1 MYQNSRRNDS
11 NIINNKDNEDNY
23 YNDDYDKNYTANP
36 HQLNNN
42 NNVGQNLNNNNN
54 NLASQQQQSKLKQQQ
69 QKDNQRFNIVV
80 RIRPQVEHD
89 SVELTTPDELRHCI
103 FKQGQN
109 KVLLNNE
116 KTDNKYEMTFDHVFD
131 ENDNQETLYNAFGEK
146 LLKDI
151 FRGYNGT
158 IMAYGQTGSGKTYT
172 MFGRSLLENPRTV
185 DTGTYAAEKGIVQRA
200 VKQIFEYKNQN
211 KDRKDVTVYVSFM
224 QIYLNQIT
232 DLLDEKSDVV
242 FTSKKQKFRIG
253 KESKNLSIENSLK
266 ISRENGKIIVKDLKV
281 KEVNDETKLLL
292 YIENGITFRKTAET
306 IMNKISSR
314 SHAILQITVRQMW
327 KERIKNNSNG
337 ETVENFHKIR
347 GVLTIVD
354 LAGSES
360 ISRTGSEGLNQD
372 EAKEINK
379 SISALGRVIESLS
392 RHSQYIDMKGLNE
405 KNTEIKGNN
414 YGSKVYVSYRDSKL
428 TEILSEYL
436 GGNSKTYIIANVSP
450 FAANCE
456 ETYSTLQFAR
466 RAMVI
471 RTSAKK
477 NEKISTKKFNKD
489 QENSM
494 SNLGFLNNN
503 SQIMNNSTK
512 KSNAGNNNNLSGL
525 GNVSGFGGGG
535 YRNKSI
541 GSNGF
546 NKFYGMDKNYNNKEQ
561 EKDIEGKTED
571 YQAIAKKFY
580 SIILHLQEELGK
592 LMVQNYTLEQEN
604 NFLKDQLKNMD

>member
-1 MYQNSRRNDS
+1 MYQS
-11 NIINNKDNEDNY
+11 IGGNKEDDNY
-23 YNDDYDKNYTANP
+23 YNEDY
-36 HQLNNN
+36 HQSNNN
-42 NNVGQNLNNNNN
+42 NINSNLNNNNSQI
-54 NLASQQQQSKLKQQQ
+54 ASQQQAKGKLQ
-69 QKDNQRFNIVV
+69 QKDNQRFNIIV

-89 SVELTTPDELRHCI
+89 TIELTTEDELRHCI

-109 KVLLNNE
+109 QVLLNNE

-131 ENDNQETLYNAFGEK
+131 ENDNQETVYNAIGDK

-172 MFGRSLLENPRTV
+172 MFGKSLLENPRNLDTV
-185 DTGTYAAEKGIVQRA
+185 AYAAENGIVQRA

-211 KDRKDVTVYVSFM
+211 KDRKDVSIHISFM

-232 DLLDEKSDVV
+232 DLLVDKSDVV
-242 FTSKKQKFRIG
+242 FTANKPFSGNKPKFRLG
-253 KESKNLSIENSLK
+253 KESKNLSIENTLK
-266 ISRENGKIIVKDLKV
+266 IAHDKDGKLYVKGLTI
-281 KEVNDETKLLL
+281 KEVNDETRLLIL
-292 YIENGITFRKTAET
+292 IETANTFRKTAET

-327 KERIKNNSNG
+327 KERIKNNSIG
-337 ETVENFHKIR
+337 ETVENLHKIK

-360 ISRTGSEGLNQD
+360 VSRTGSEGINQD

-392 RHSQYIDMKGLNE
+392 RHKQYLDMKGLNE
-405 KNTEIKGNN
+405 KNNEVIRGNN
-414 YGSKVYVSYRDSKL
+414 FGSKVYVSYRDSKL

-456 ETYSTLQFAR
+456 ETYSTLQFAA

-489 QENSM
+489 QEISINIG
-494 SNLGFLNNN
+494 NNNN
-503 SQIMNNSTK
+503 SQIINNSK
-512 KSNAGNNNNLSGL
+512 KNSATNNNMSGI
-525 GNVSGFGGGG
+525 GNMNG
-535 YRNKSI
+535 YVGYKNKSI

-546 NKFYGMDKNYNNKEQ
+546 NKFYGLDKNYNKEQ
-561 EKDIEGKTED
+561 ELEGKKEE

-592 LMVQNYTLEQEN
+592 LTVQNYALEQEN
-604 NFLKDQLKNMD
+604 NYLREQLKNIN

>member
-1 MYQNSRRNDS
+1 MYQNAGKNDS
-11 NIINNKDNEDNY
+11 NIMGNKDDDNEDY
-23 YNDDYDKNYTANP
+23 EKGYSANQ
-36 HQLNNN
+36 HQSNNQNNLNP
-42 NNVGQNLNNNNN
+42 NLNNNSQTI
-54 NLASQQQQSKLKQQQ
+54 SQQQQQAKLKQ
-69 QKDNQRFNIVV
+69 QKDNQRFNIIV

-89 SVELTTPDELRHCI
+89 TVELTTDDELRHCI

-109 KVLLNNE
+109 KILLNNE
-116 KTDNKYEMTFDHVFD
+116 KTDNKYEMMFDLVFD
-131 ENDNQETLYNAFGEK
+131 ENDNQETLYNAFGDK

-172 MFGRSLLENPRTV
+172 MFGRSLLENPTAV
-185 DTGTYAAEKGIVQRA
+185 NTGTYATEKGIVQRA

-211 KDRKDVTVYVSFM
+211 KDRKDVTIYVSFM

-232 DLLDEKSDVV
+232 DLLDEKSDVI
-242 FTSKKQKFRIG
+242 FTANKPKFRIG

-266 ISRENGKIIVKDLKV
+266 IGHDKDGKIYVKNLTF
-281 KEVNDETKLLL
+281 KEVNDETKLLIL
-292 YIENGITFRKTAET
+292 IENGITFRKTAET

-337 ETVENFHKIR
+337 ETVENFHKIK

-360 ISRTGSEGLNQD
+360 VSRTGSEGINQD

-392 RHSQYIDMKGLNE
+392 RHSQYLDMKGLNE
-405 KNTEIKGNN
+405 KNSDIQRNN
-414 YGSKVYVSYRDSKL
+414 FGSKVYISYRDSRL
-428 TEILSEYL
+428 TEILSECL

-489 QENSM
+489 QENSV
-494 SNLGFLNNN
+494 SNLGYINNN
-503 SQIMNNSTK
+503 SQIMNNNQK
-512 KSNAGNNNNLSGL
+512 KSIAGNNNNLSGI
-525 GNVSGFGGGG
+525 GNISGYGVGG

-541 GSNGF
+541 ASNGF
-546 NKFYGMDKNYNNKEQ
+546 NKFYGIDKNYNNKEQ
-561 EKDIEGKTED
+561 EGIEGKKED

-592 LMVQNYTLEQEN
+592 LTVQNYTLEQEN
-604 NFLKDQLKNMD
+604 NYLKEQLKNIG

>member
-1 MYQNSRRNDS
+1 MYQNAGKNDS
-11 NIINNKDNEDNY
+11 YILGSNEDNS
-23 YNDDYDKNYTANP
+23 YNQDNDQINNNAYNKNI
-36 HQLNNN
+36 NN
-42 NNVGQNLNNNNN
+42 NNVQT
-54 NLASQQQQSKLKQQQ
+54 SQQQSKLKQQ
-69 QKDNQRFNIVV
+69 QKDNQRFNIIV

-89 SVELTTPDELRHCI
+89 TVELTTEDELRHCI

-109 KVLLNNE
+109 KILLNNE
-116 KTDNKYEMTFDHVFD
+116 KTDNKYEMIFDHVFD
-131 ENDNQETLYNAFGEK
+131 ENDNQEVIYNAFGEK

-172 MFGRSLLENPRTV
+172 MFGKSLLENQRIV
-185 DTGTYAAEKGIVQRA
+185 DTENYVKEKGIVQRA

-211 KDRKDVTVYVSFM
+211 KDRKDVSIYVSFM

-232 DLLDEKSDVV
+232 DLLVEKSDVV
-242 FTSKKQKFRIG
+242 FAANKQKFRIG

-266 ISRENGKIIVKDLKV
+266 IGHDKDGKIYVKDLSV
-281 KEVNDETKLLL
+281 KEVNQENELLL
-292 YIENGITFRKTAET
+292 LIENGITFRKTAET

-314 SHAILQITVRQMW
+314 SHAILHITVRQMW

-337 ETVENFHKIR
+337 ETVENFHRIK

-360 ISRTGSEGLNQD
+360 VSRTGSEGINQD

-392 RHSQYIDMKGLNE
+392 RHSQYLDMKGLNE
-405 KNTEIKGNN
+405 KNSEITRNN
-414 YGSKVYVSYRDSKL
+414 FGSKVYISYRDSKL
-428 TEILSEYL
+428 TEILSECL

-450 FAANCE
+450 FAANCD

-477 NEKISTKKFNKD
+477 NEKVSTKKFNKN
-489 QENSM
+489 QENSV
-494 SNLGFLNNN
+494 SNLGYLNNN
-503 SQIMNNSTK
+503 SQSMNNK
-512 KSNAGNNNNLSGL
+512 KSVNNNNI
-525 GNVSGFGGGG
+525 SGFGNMSGYGGAG

-541 GSNGF
+541 GSTGF
-546 NKFYGMDKNYNNKEQ
+546 NKYYGMDKNYNNKEQ
-561 EKDIEGKTED
+561 EGLEGKTED

-604 NFLKDQLKNMD
+604 NFLKEKIKNID